1 MRSPRISGYRKLEVE
16 QTQISG
22 DGKIV
27 RRAGRMKGSLLL
39 EILEKITT
47 NISDYY

>member
-1 MRSPRISGYRKLEVE
+1 MDKFKYK
-16 QTQISG
+16 TKISG

-27 RRAGRMKGSLLL
+27 QRTGRMKGSELS
-39 EILEKITT
+39 EIIEKITT